1 MGIFRRKKQP
11 VLITSD
17 GGDGRENTDSRGRVL
32 EERIIENSK
41 DIQAIKKEI
50 ETLKIRLSKQGEA
63 ADGFKTDIELIK
75 QATSYTE
82 EMLKEIKDDIKVI
95 RKEREQDHYIKPL
108 ENNAKFIW
116 QVVAVVIALL
126 VGFLLKSLFPTIIM

>member
-1 MGIFRRKKQP
+1 MGILRRRKRP
-11 VLITSD
+11 VIIKSD
-17 GGDGRENTDSRGRVL
+17 GGDGREYIDTGGSRV

-108 ENNAKFIW
+108 ENNAKLIW
-116 QVVAVVIALL
+116 QVVAVIIALL
-126 VGFLLKSLFPTIIM
+126 VGFLIKSLFPTIIM